1 LNENIVAQYS
11 HKNIPDGIMPVQT
24 LSEEQRGKFNA
35 DRKTKIKDV
44 K

>member
-1 LNENIVAQYS
+1 LNEDIIAQYS

-24 LSEEQRGKFNA
+24 LSEEQKGQFNA
-35 DRKTKIKDV
+35 DGKTKIKDV

>member
-1 LNENIVAQYS
+1 VVQHS

-24 LSEEQRGKFNA
+24 LSEEQKGKFNA
-35 DRKTKIKDV
+35 DGRTKIKYM